1 MEIAIYK
8 RHNTRISFF
17 KYAVGTNDMHI
28 AINANKVLK
37 ALSKI
42 SLVPKGLWFHELKFF
57 PTISSD
63 LYNLHSKYILE

>member
-1 MEIAIYK
+1 MEMEIYK
-8 RHNTRISFF
+8 RISTTRSYFA
-17 KYAVGTNDMHI
+17 YAVVIYDVHK

-42 SLVPKGLWFHELKFF
+42 GLVPKGLWFHELKFF

-63 LYNLHSKYILE
+63 LYNLRSKHILK